1 MAEALN
7 DLKKKYKVHE
17 ETESYFKLRTENG
30 NNKPYYEMSNFDEA
44 RIQKE
49 EIAKQFGG
57 EVEFEGSVKD
67 FTVHTPYVKDGV
79 RITVYRSKNCALV
92 VAPSVFVYFHGG
104 GNVVGSRKTV
114 DTVCKIFSRDAP
126 CVVVNVEYRCGP
138 EHKYPANH
146 EDAVC
151 VVRWVKMNKG
161 LIGAVNE
168 STVGVGGDSAGG
180 RLAASVCH
188 EEYNINYQVLVYP
201 SLDYRRKFNS
211 DKEFEKGPVLS
222 SEVLQWFNRNYINE
236 ADFEKPRASP
246 LLYKSFNR
254 CPPALIIMAELD
266 MNRDHGYAYHEKLK
280 EAGVKSQTFTVK
292 GVTHGFFVM
301 PALMWKCIVK
311 TAVVAFDTVN
321 WTRRI
326 NFDDDYVAFKTTRNP
341 YEPHSIW
348 TVALKHPNL
357 REQAHYLISVCC
369 LVTDTAIEQYIL
381 CERCGKMFLDLSS
394 RYCFM

>member
-67 FTVHTPYVKDGV
+67 FTVPSPYVKDGV

-246 LLYKSFNR
+246 LLYKSFNK

-301 PALMWKCIVK
+301 PGH
-311 TAVVAFDTVN
+311 
-321 WTRRI
+321 
-326 NFDDDYVAFKTTRNP
+326 FKECCQR
-341 YEPHSIW
+341 
-348 TVALKHPNL
+348 
-357 REQAHYLISVCC
+357 AHEKVSKFIKANS
-369 LVTDTAIEQYIL
+369 
-381 CERCGKMFLDLSS
+381 
-394 RYCFM
+394 